1 MNKVKQEV
9 VWYNRNY
16 AKMELIVQDMRDR
29 IKNGWRVHTCLDS
42 SCDVLIVY
50 EKGE

>member
-9 VWYNRNY
+9 VWYRNF
-16 AKMELIVQDMRDR
+16 AKMEFIVQDIRDR
-29 IKNGWRVHTCLDS
+29 IKNGWRVHTCLDR